1 MFDAVFKYAKFMNPD
16 EYYSAVSP
24 DRIEIMLAL
33 RKTILE
39 NLPPGFEEAVS
50 YGMPGWVVP
59 KSLYPPGYHCNPTV
73 ALPFINIASQKQH
86 IAIYHMGLYGSN
98 ELMEWFL
105 TEWKNQIKTKPNM
118 GKSCIR
124 FKMHEQIPLEL
135 IGQLCRKMSPVE
147 WVACYEKGLKR

>member
-1 MFDAVFKYAKFMNPD
+1 MNPD

-24 DRIEIMLAL
+24 DRSEIMLAL

-39 NLPPGFEEAVS
+39 NLPPGFEETVS

-86 IAIYHMGLYGSN
+86 ITIYHMGLYGSN

-124 FKMHEQIPLEL
+124 FKMPEQIPLEI

-147 WVACYEKGLKR
+147 WIACYEKGLKR